1 VLEWEGMMLSRVPD
15 RLAQR
20 LLGIPLLL
28 LTTTLALGQT
38 QITPPPNNYSPQQ
51 DVELGRKAAGE
62 VEKQLP
68 VLHDDAAT
76 SYVRDLGERLVQA
89 IPPELRHSE
98 FNYTFDVV
106 NVSDINAFALPGGPM
121 FVNRGMIEAAAN
133 EGEVAGVMA
142 HELSHVILRHGTAQA
157 SKASKYAVG
166 QAAGTVLGAILG
178 GVWGNVISE
187 GTQFGLGTAFMRF
200 SRDFEKQADIEGSHI
215 MAAAGYD
222 PRDMASMFKTIEKKS
237 GPGGPAWLSDHPNPG
252 DRSSYITQEAERV
265 RVTGPTHGNAEFER
279 VTAHLRSL
287 PPAPTSEQASK
298 NSTGTQSGVERSSSP
313 TVDPPSSR
321 FRAYNEG
328 DLFRVSVP
336 SNWLELQGSNAVTF
350 APEGGYGRQDG
361 QPVFTH
367 GIEIGVSRNRT
378 NDLAAATDDL
388 IRSLASGNPD
398 LRRARGPA
406 RSVLDSGVWLRTHL
420 TNTTPDRRPEVI
432 ELYTT
437 RMRDGRVLHALGVAP
452 SDAFDDY
459 DGLFQRIVASIQ
471 EY

>member
-1 VLEWEGMMLSRVPD
+1 MLSRFND
-15 RLAQR
+15 RLPLR

-68 VLHDDAAT
+68 VLHDSVAT
-76 SYVRDLGERLVQA
+76 SYVRDVGERLVQA
-89 IPPELRHSE
+89 VPPELRHSE

-142 HELSHVILRHGTAQA
+142 HELSHVALRHGTAQA
-157 SKASKYAVG
+157 SKASKYQVG
-166 QAAGTVLGAILG
+166 QAAGSVLGAILG
-178 GVWGNVISE
+178 GVWGNVISQ
-187 GTQFGLGTAFMRF
+187 GTQFGLGTAFMKF
-200 SRDFEKQADIEGSHI
+200 SRDFERQADIEGSHI

-222 PRDMASMFKTIEKKS
+222 PRDMASMFRTIEQKS

-252 DRSSYITQEAERV
+252 DRSSYISREAELLQ
-265 RVTGPTHGNAEFER
+265 VTGPTHDGADFER

-287 PPAPTSEQASK
+287 PPAPTTEQASK
-298 NSTGTQSGVERSSSP
+298 NAGVQAQSGVDRSSSAI
-313 TVDPPSSR
+313 VDPPSGR

-328 DLFRVSVP
+328 NLFRVSVP
-336 SNWLELQGSNAVTF
+336 SNWRELQGENVVTF

-361 QPVFTH
+361 QSVFTH
-367 GIEIGVSRNRT
+367 GIEIGVTRNRT
-378 NDLAAATDDL
+378 GDLETATEEL
-388 IRSLASGNPD
+388 LRSLASGNPD
-398 LRRARGPA
+398 LRRAGGPA
-406 RSVLDSGVWLRTHL
+406 RTALGSDTWLRTHL
-420 TNTTPDRRPEVI
+420 TNISLPDRRPEVI
-432 ELYTT
+432 EVYTILT
-437 RMRDGRVLHALGVAP
+437 RDGRLLYALGVAP
-452 SDAFDDY
+452 RDAFDAY
-459 DGLFQRIVASIQ
+459 DGLFQRIVSSIQ
-471 EY
+471 EF